1 MTIEQ
6 WFNKQPFI
14 YHGDGCIFTDWFNIT
29 DKTKSKL
36 KELRNTPGVQVDE
49 QRMLVRRVHKLKQ

>member
-6 WFNKQPFI
+6 WFDKQPYI
-14 YHGDGCIFTDWFNIT
+14 YHGDGCLFTEWFNIT
-29 DKTKSKL
+29 DKSKL

-49 QRMLVRRVHKLKQ
+49 QKMLVRRVYKLKQ